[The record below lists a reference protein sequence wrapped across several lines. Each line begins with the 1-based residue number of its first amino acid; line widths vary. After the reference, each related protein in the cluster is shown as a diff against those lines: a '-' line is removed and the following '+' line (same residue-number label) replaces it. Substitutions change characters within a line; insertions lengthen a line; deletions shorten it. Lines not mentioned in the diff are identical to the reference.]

1 LGLFGLASYTAEQRT
16 REIGIRKVLGAGIPK
31 ILALIAREFFLLV
44 LLANVIA
51 WPAAYLIMT
60 NWLKRYAYRTSLDF
74 ALFAAALGMAL
85 LVAVISVGYQSFRSA
100 TQNPA
105 DAIRYE

>member
-1 LGLFGLASYTAEQRT
+1 
-16 REIGIRKVLGAGIPK
+16 
-31 ILALIAREFFLLV
+31 V

-60 NWLKRYAYRTSLDF
+60 NWLKGYAYRTSLDF
-74 ALFAAALGMAL
+74 GLFAAALGIAL